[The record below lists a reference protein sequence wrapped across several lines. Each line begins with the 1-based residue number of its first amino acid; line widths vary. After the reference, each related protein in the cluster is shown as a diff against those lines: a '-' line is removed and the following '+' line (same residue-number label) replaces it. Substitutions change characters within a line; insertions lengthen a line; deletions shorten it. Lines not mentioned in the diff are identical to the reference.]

1 MHGQIRTPNDQT
13 STFFRELVNFFHYQ
27 KGYILLSLDCLD
39 ASKEWLVWWVEEM
52 KVHADDWMATYH
64 GNEQYLEE
72 FDWWL
77 P

>member
-1 MHGQIRTPNDQT
+1 
-13 STFFRELVNFFHYQ
+13 VNFFHYQ
-27 KGYILLSLDCLD
+27 KRHILLGLDYFN

-52 KVHADDWMATYH
+52 KAHANDWMATYH
-64 GNEQYLEE
+64 GNEYLEE